1 MAIDLA
7 TDSVVREF
15 FQDLGN
21 QGGVAMDAANF
32 VTIKQDMALPI
43 TLVCVIFTEKKVNLR
58 YRQMDDRDG
67 ERRLHHCGAIASA
80 PDLDQKQAQERG
92 SANSADDCSLCWR
105 R

>member
-67 ERRLHHCGAIASA
+67 ERDAYIIAALLRL
-80 PDLDQKQAQERG
+80 LRT
-92 SANSADDCSLCWR
+92 
-105 R
+105 